1 MESDH
6 FIILSDLKACLSLL
20 SVIKINIL
28 FTRVL
33 TLHLRGIMK
42 VAFTNGWLLI
52 KLERSC
58 KNDLFLQYN
67 FILARTGWHCLI
79 LSK

>member
-6 FIILSDLKACLSLL
+6 FIIPFALKPCLSLL

-33 TLHLRGIMK
+33 TLHLSGIMK
-42 VAFTNGWLLI
+42 VMVG
-52 KLERSC
+52 
-58 KNDLFLQYN
+58 Y
-67 FILARTGWHCLI
+67 
-79 LSK
+79 